1 MHIWCEKM
9 DKIDEKI
16 IVKLRNNS
24 RESFINIA
32 NQLKISEGTV
42 RNRIKNLLDGGI
54 IKKFT
59 IKTTTK
65 NIKSII
71 SIKIDVN
78 INTAEISSKISDW
91 NGVETVYE
99 VSGENDIIVIIDVTS
114 ISELND
120 IIEKIRQ
127 IEHVKSTTSML
138 ILKEN

>member
-1 MHIWCEKM
+1 M
-9 DKIDEKI
+9 DNIDEKI

>member
-1 MHIWCEKM
+1 M
-9 DKIDEKI
+9 DNIDEKI

-114 ISELND
+114 IYELND